1 MNFKVFYFDSETGE
15 KGTTYIFCAEKPT
28 KEEAQRKLQSECCL
42 DKNKL
47 VKSIR
52 AYVSRPK
59 KRVSTEQDIEWEMK
73 K

>member
-28 KEEAQRKLQSECCL
+28 KEEVQEKLQSECYS
-42 DKNKL
+42 DKNKI

-52 AYVSRPK
+52 AYISRPK
-59 KRVSTEQDIEWEMK
+59 QRIITEQDIEWELK